1 MSDENNYEGDLK
13 YVREVVER
21 SEGKVAPASIYY
33 LWAILCLIG
42 FPLVDFAPHSV
53 GLFWMIAGPVGFLL
67 SGFLG
72 WHYSKTRG
80 QVSSREGLFV
90 ALHYLGTLVAM
101 ALVSLMV
108 INGVLLHAGIP
119 QVIILILALSY
130 FTAGLYQDRPLMW
143 MGVLLGIS
151 YVLVT
156 LVSGPVWTIVGVV
169 IAGSLV
175 ATGRIGGR
183 RE

>member
-1 MSDENNYEGDLK
+1 MS
-13 YVREVVER
+13 
-21 SEGKVAPASIYY
+21 
-33 LWAILCLIG
+33 LI
-42 FPLVDFAPHSV
+42 
-53 GLFWMIAGPVGFLL
+53 
-67 SGFLG
+67 
-72 WHYSKTRG
+72 
-80 QVSSREGLFV
+80 
-90 ALHYLGTLVAM
+90 
-101 ALVSLMV
+101 V
-108 INGVLLHAGIP
+108 INGVLLHSGIP

-175 ATGRIGGR
+175 AIVYGLTGLFIRVVFLPPAIQSAVP
-183 RE
+183 